1 MTPVITRGNAEA
13 RHDNS
18 RSTAPQCLHR
28 GDAPVTAQAESVRIG
43 GVAIHY
49 LRWGEGSPSLLLLH
63 GASHC
68 AGIWS
73 PLAERLAA
81 DGYTVVAADLRG
93 HGASDK
99 PEAGYGW
106 QQMRD
111 DMIGLI
117 ESLNLSELVL
127 AGHSRG
133 GGVSLLTAAAVPDRV
148 RGVFVYEPT
157 MPLPSAPDRAPSGRR
172 ISQMAERALAR
183 RSVFPGRKE
192 LLAHLRTRDAFRN
205 WDERYIRAYVDYGTV
220 DREDGAIELCCPP
233 RVEALLYEALA
244 DPGPWSEL
252 SGPDVSVVAM
262 FGANGGRVREGEDPA
277 AGLRR
282 MFPRCEST
290 IMPGATHFGPMEHP
304 EAFYQALRGFMDGDV
319 SGGGSV

>member
-1 MTPVITRGNAEA
+1 MIA
-13 RHDNS
+13 H
-18 RSTAPQCLHR
+18 
-28 GDAPVTAQAESVRIG
+28 GDSVRIG
-43 GVAIHY
+43 AVAIHY

-63 GASHC
+63 GSSHC

-93 HGASDK
+93 HGSSDK

-111 DMIGLI
+111 DIIGLI
-117 ESLNLSELVL
+117 ESLDLRDLIL

-133 GGVSLLTAAAVPDRV
+133 GGVSLLTAAAVPERV

-157 MPLPSAPDRAPSGRR
+157 MPLPSAPHHAPSGRR

-183 RSVFPGRKE
+183 RSVFPSRDG
-192 LLAHLRTRDAFRN
+192 LLGHWLTRDAFRN
-205 WDERYIRAYVDYGTV
+205 WDERYLRAYVDFGTV
-220 DREDGAIELCCPP
+220 DREDGTIELRCPP
-233 RVEALLYEALA
+233 RVEALLYAALA
-244 DPGPWSEL
+244 DPEPWSEL
-252 SGPDVSVVAM
+252 SGPEVPVVAM

-290 IMPGATHFGPMEHP
+290 IMPGATHFGPMEYP
-304 EAFYQALRGFMDGDV
+304 ELFYQALRGFMDGDV
-319 SGGGSV
+319 SGGGTV

>member
-1 MTPVITRGNAEA
+1 M
-13 RHDNS
+13 
-18 RSTAPQCLHR
+18 
-28 GDAPVTAQAESVRIG
+28 TAQAESVRIG

-63 GASHC
+63 GSSHC

-81 DGYTVVAADLRG
+81 DGFAVIAADLRG

-99 PEAGYGW
+99 PEGGYGW
-106 QQMRD
+106 QQLRD
-111 DMIGLI
+111 DIIGLI
-117 ESLNLSELVL
+117 ESLDLRDLIL

-133 GGVSLLTAAAVPDRV
+133 GGVSLLTAAAIPNRI
-148 RGVFVYEPT
+148 RGVVVYEPT
-157 MPLPSAPDRAPSGRR
+157 MPLLASPDRIPSGPR

-183 RSVFPGRKE
+183 RSVFPSRDG
-192 LLAHLRTRDAFRN
+192 LLAHWRTRDAFRN
-205 WDERYIRAYVDYGTV
+205 WDERCLRAYVNYGTV

-290 IMPGATHFGPMEHP
+290 IMQDATHFGPMEHP
-304 EAFYQALRGFMDGDV
+304 DAFYQTLRGFMDGAV
-319 SGGGSV
+319 SGGGTV